1 MKGIDIRRGRQGKRM
16 ISKLAGPKDFWIG
29 LIYIAFGG
37 AGLYLGW
44 DYKFGT
50 AGRMGPGYFPL
61 VLSTILVALGMLS
74 LVRSVFIKGS
84 EISEINWLPM
94 ILILLANASFGFLL
108 PKMGAVVALSTMC
121 LIAAIA
127 SEEFKF
133 DIKASLGL
141 LAISIACVVVF
152 VNGLGVPMPVLGT
165 WLEPT
170 LGPVIYPVTGAIKG
184 VFASIYNAV
193 PFVMKIVVGGIGIA
207 VFLYYSLRQEA

>member
-1 MKGIDIRRGRQGKRM
+1 MN
-16 ISKLAGPKDFWIG
+16 SKLAGPKDFWIG
-29 LIYIAFGG
+29 LIYLAFGI

-61 VLSTILVALGMLS
+61 VLSAILVILGLLS
-74 LVRSVFIKGS
+74 LVRAVFVKGS

-121 LIAAIA
+121 VIAAIA
-127 SEEFKF
+127 SNEFKVEL
-133 DIKASLGL
+133 KASLGL
-141 LAISIACVVVF
+141 LAISILCVIVF

-165 WLEPT
+165 WLEPI
-170 LGPVIYPVTGAIKG
+170 LGPVIYPVTSAIKG
-184 VFASIYNAV
+184 VIGGVFKAIPFA
-193 PFVMKIVVGGIGIA
+193 MKLGLGAIGIA